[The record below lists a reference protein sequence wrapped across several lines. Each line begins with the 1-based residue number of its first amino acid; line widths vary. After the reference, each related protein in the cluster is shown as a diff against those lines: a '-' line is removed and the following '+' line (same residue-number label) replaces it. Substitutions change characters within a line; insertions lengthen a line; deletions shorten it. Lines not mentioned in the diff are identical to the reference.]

1 MARRLSYSARYPQP
15 AEKLYEAQMQQKYW
29 DDMMAGFQMISPHCE
44 VGEFTADPSVGYRV
58 VLHQTLGRDQL
69 PPIAQT
75 VMMKDMVITREE
87 SFGIFHPDDVTTGSY
102 NASIPAGPGS
112 LTGKQELFA
121 TDTGCTI
128 RKTTEVKVFV
138 PFING
143 KLEQLMLVNLVD
155 LFRAEAEYT
164 KDWIDKNL

>member
-1 MARRLSYSARYPQP
+1 MARRLSYSARYAHPV
-15 AEKLYEAQMQQKYW
+15 EKLYEAQSSRQYW

-44 VGEFTADPSVGYRV
+44 VEDFRSDETGLKV
-58 VLHQTLGRDQL
+58 VLKQHIGRDQL

-75 VMMKDMVITREE
+75 VLMKDMVITREE
-87 SFGIFHPDDVTTGSY
+87 SFGPFDPDNTKGNYT
-102 NASIPAGPGS
+102 ASIPAGPGN
-112 LTGKQELFA
+112 LQGWQELFP
-121 TDTGCTI
+121 TETGCTI
-128 RKTTEVKVFV
+128 RKTTEVKVFI

-155 LFRAEAEYT
+155 LFRAEAEYS